1 MSDFLNSVG
10 YGKKTKDKKDEVKES
25 QKTETLSEDEKKNLE
40 EMNKNQENFS
50 DDGFW
55 AKLKKFAKK
64 AGSEVISKVLV
75 LYYTAKD
82 PETPTKAKA
91 LIFGALGYFI
101 LPLDLIP
108 DAVPIAGF
116 TDDLGLLVTA
126 IAQTMTSIKDEHIKK
141 AEAQFESLFGEKMEI
156 SGIIREKAIDKIKE
170 KTGL

>member
-1 MSDFLNSVG
+1 
-10 YGKKTKDKKDEVKES
+10 
-25 QKTETLSEDEKKNLE
+25 
-40 EMNKNQENFS
+40 
-50 DDGFW
+50 
-55 AKLKKFAKK
+55 
-64 AGSEVISKVLV
+64 LV